1 MPDPMQIIDGQ
12 DNVIVTR
19 RPPVVRMPY
28 SSDFEPIDEGWFGI
42 TPGGSGHID
51 GKPDGDGIEGFGG

>member
-1 MPDPMQIIDGQ
+1 MGDTLPSRLAPGPPDNAATKGNDMPDPMQIIDGWG
-12 DNVIVTR
+12 DVI
-19 RPPVVRMPY
+19 
-28 SSDFEPIDEGWFGI
+28 I